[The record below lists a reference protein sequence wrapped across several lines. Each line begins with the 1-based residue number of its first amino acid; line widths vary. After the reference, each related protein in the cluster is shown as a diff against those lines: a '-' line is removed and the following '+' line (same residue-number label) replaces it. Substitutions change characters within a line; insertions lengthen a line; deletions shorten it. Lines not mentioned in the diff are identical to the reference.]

1 MAGRGKR
8 YLDCLA
14 QVSRMEIYPP
24 EEALDLAR
32 KVAFARFDETLEL
45 HLRTALDPRRSDQQV
60 RGITLLPHGRGKKI
74 RIVCL
79 TQGEGIKIAQDAGA
93 DYVGGDELIQKIEGG
108 WLEFDATLASPD
120 IMGKVA
126 RLGKILGRRGLMPNP
141 KTETVV
147 PPSDLPRVISDL
159 RKGRVEFRLDRTG
172 IIHLP
177 VGKLSFE
184 KDKLLENLKTA
195 VDSVIKARPSGAKG
209 QYIRSSF
216 VSSSMGPGIKID
228 LRPLLGTV

>member
-8 YLDCLA
+8 YLDCLKL
-14 QVSRMEIYPP
+14 VDRMEVYPP
-24 EEALDLAR
+24 EEALGLAK

-45 HLRTALDPRRSDQQV
+45 HLRTVLDPRRSDQQV
-60 RGITLLPHGRGKKI
+60 RGIALLPHGRGKKI

-93 DYVGGDELIQKIEGG
+93 DCVGGDELIQKIEGG
-108 WLEFDATLASPD
+108 WLEFDATVATPD

-147 PPSDLPRVISDL
+147 PPPDLPRVISDL

-184 KDKLLENLKTA
+184 KNKLLENLKTA
-195 VDSVIKARPSGAKG
+195 VDSVVKARPSGAKG
-209 QYIRSSF
+209 QYILGVRLS
-216 VSSSMGPGIKID
+216 
-228 LRPLLGTV
+228 PLPWDQE

>member
-8 YLDCLA
+8 YLDCLKL
-14 QVSRMEIYPP
+14 VDRMEVYPP
-24 EEALDLAR
+24 EEALGLAK

-45 HLRTALDPRRSDQQV
+45 HLRTVLDPRRSDQQV
-60 RGITLLPHGRGKKI
+60 RGIALLPHGRGKKI

-93 DYVGGDELIQKIEGG
+93 DCVGGDELIQKIEGG
-108 WLEFDATLASPD
+108 WLEFDATVATPD

-147 PPSDLPRVISDL
+147 PPPDLPRVISDL

-184 KDKLLENLKTA
+184 KNKLLENLKTA
-195 VDSVIKARPSGAKG
+195 VDSVVKARPSGAKG

-216 VSSSMGPGIKID
+216 ISSSMGPGIKID
-228 LRPLLGTV
+228 LRPLLG

>member
-8 YLDCLA
+8 YLDCLKL
-14 QVSRMEIYPP
+14 VDRMEVYPP
-24 EEALDLAR
+24 EEALGLAK

-45 HLRTALDPRRSDQQV
+45 HLRTVLDPRRSDQQV
-60 RGITLLPHGRGKKI
+60 RGIALLPHGRGKKI

-93 DYVGGDELIQKIEGG
+93 DCVGGDELIQKIEGG
-108 WLEFDATLASPD
+108 WLEFDATVATPD

-147 PPSDLPRVISDL
+147 PPPDLPRVISDL

-184 KDKLLENLKTA
+184 KNKLLENLKTA

-216 VSSSMGPGIKID
+216 ISSSMGPGIKVD
-228 LRPLLGTV
+228 LRPLLG